1 MTMIDAKLVG
11 ATGDGIHDDTVALQQ
26 ALDVARTGNYTGVF
40 LSAGRY
46 RITSALFLRGTGVSL
61 VGEGVRSVIVQDFHF
76 HGQSGG
82 GDTLWVMPE
91 FDPHWLYPVAPV
103 THDSITLP
111 GQVNISPG
119 EALFLCDGRGATGLA
134 EKRLG
139 GVLPA
144 RDFHELAPCEYVDV
158 AHTIYADGQT
168 TITLKNPVIG
178 TRDYANVAPAG
189 KNGSD
194 LYLQLRRLRIP
205 ASNITVA
212 NFAIDFADPKA
223 DCSIMVYYT
232 RNASVGDIT
241 IVREPRP
248 APAYGGIAVTGC
260 MDSRIKHITASGRA
274 GVGLNSSRCC
284 VVERCYVHS
293 ISMEE
298 CCTDNHL
305 RNNFLRPTGGFGIR
319 TNDMPCQRNM
329 IVGNTIIGAAANYGA
344 IILWEGRDNMVA
356 GNSAANGDA
365 SIYIGSAPGTLAEG
379 NMAQAVTHYGK
390 DKALIT
396 GNSVSSR

>member
-40 LSAGRY
+40 LPAGRY

-103 THDSITLP
+103 THDTITLP
-111 GQVNISPG
+111 GKANVSPG
-119 EALFLCDGRGATGLA
+119 EALFLCDGRGAVGLA

-139 GVLPA
+139 GSLPPSV
-144 RDFHELAPCEYVDV
+144 FHELAPCEYVDV
-158 AHTIYADGQT
+158 AHAAYANGQT

-178 TRDYANVAPAG
+178 TMDYANIAPAG

-194 LYLQLRRLRIP
+194 RYLHLRRFRIP

-223 DCSIMVYYT
+223 SCSVMVYYT
-232 RNASVGDIT
+232 RNASIGDIS
-241 IVREPRP
+241 ILREPTE
-248 APAYGGIAVTGC
+248 AGYGGITVTGS
-260 MDSRIKHITASGRA
+260 MGSRVKHFQASGHA
-274 GVGLNSSRCC
+274 GVALNSSRCC

-298 CCTDNHL
+298 CCTDNHI
-305 RNNFLRPTGGFGIR
+305 RNNFLRPTGSYGIR

-329 IVGNTIIGAAANYGA
+329 IVGNTIFSAAANNGA

-356 GNSAANGDA
+356 GNVAANGDA

-379 NMAQAVTHYGK
+379 NMAQAVTHYGR

-396 GNSVSSR
+396 GNSVSAR